1 MRIRSH
7 FQREEVIQSTSSLRL
22 CGPDSQWMAKKCE
35 GGYEELEKITTK
47 LISEKDEVSRKK
59 QHLVEE
65 YVGKC

>member
-7 FQREEVIQSTSSLRL
+7 FQQEEVIQSTSSLRL
-22 CGPDSQWMAKKCE
+22 CGPDPQWMAKKRE
-35 GGYEELEKITTK
+35 DYEELEKITTK
-47 LISEKDEVSRKK
+47 LISEKDEVPRKK

>member
-7 FQREEVIQSTSSLRL
+7 FQQEEVIQSTSSLCL
-22 CGPDSQWMAKKCE
+22 CGLDPQWMAKKLE
-35 GGYEELEKITTK
+35 DYEELEKITSK
-47 LISEKDEVSRKK
+47 LISEKDEVPRKK